1 MVNCAGI
8 VGPTNIQTEDIQ
20 TEDIKPEDFDQV
32 LAGEL
37 AYVQLPEKCTDLFV
51 HVTLCYFANW

>member
-8 VGPTNIQTEDIQ
+8 VGPTNIQTEDI
-20 TEDIKPEDFDQV
+20 KPEDFDKV

-37 AYVQLPEKCTDLFV
+37 AYIQLPEKCTDLFV